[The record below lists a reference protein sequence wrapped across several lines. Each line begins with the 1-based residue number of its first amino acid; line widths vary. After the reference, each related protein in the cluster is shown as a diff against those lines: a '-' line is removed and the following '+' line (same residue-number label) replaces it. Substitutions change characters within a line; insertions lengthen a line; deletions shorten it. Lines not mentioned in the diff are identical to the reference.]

1 MGCSEYFSRPGQG
14 ADGEYCIYDYN
25 GDVSI
30 MLMMTMVML
39 YRKKGGMLMITMM
52 MMVTTNNDD
61 DEEDDDD
68 NDDVFTGRGRDRRR
82 GG

>member
-1 MGCSEYFSRPGQG
+1 MGCSEYSNRPGQG

-30 MLMMTMVML
+30 MLMMTMVMP
-39 YRKKGGMLMITMM
+39 MITMM
-52 MMVTTNNDD
+52 TMVTTNNDD